1 MRLLC
6 DESAPYPAA
15 ACRACHDSALNYPL
29 RSHLQRECGH
39 SSTGHTGVQ
48 RKAPFCGQSR
58 GIIWLRR
65 GAGEKMSKLFR
76 DRRLRA
82 ARLACILVI
91 VALTAA
97 VLACAGAPD
106 APPGAVHVLTAK
118 GTVNPVMDRY
128 LDRGISAAEDED
140 AGAVVGRLNTGGG
153 LSSSMDDI
161 VQRIIRAR
169 VPVVV
174 YVWPAGGQA
183 ASAGTFITYASH
195 LAAMA
200 PGTVIGSA
208 TPIDSSG
215 GDIEGDLGNKVK
227 ENAAAKI

>member
-15 ACRACHDSALNYPL
+15 ACRACHGSALNYPL

-48 RKAPFCGQSR
+48 RRAPFCRQSR

-65 GAGEKMSKLFR
+65 WAGEKMNNLFR
-76 DRRLRA
+76 DRRLKA
-82 ARLACILVI
+82 ARLVFILFVL
-91 VALTAA
+91 ALTAA
-97 VLACAGAPD
+97 VLACAGAPA
-106 APPGAVHVLTAK
+106 APPGAGHVLTAK
-118 GTVNPVMDRY
+118 GTVNPVMDPY
-128 LDRGISAAEDED
+128 LDRGISAGEDED
-140 AGAVVGRLNTGGG
+140 AGAVVIRLNTPGG
-153 LSSSMDDI
+153 LSSSMDEI

-174 YVWPAGGQA
+174 YVWPSGGQA

-195 LAAMA
+195 LA
-200 PGTVIGSA
+200 
-208 TPIDSSG
+208 
-215 GDIEGDLGNKVK
+215 
-227 ENAAAKI
+227 